1 MACIE
6 QIEITTVMLLYRGES
21 VGCNLLQF
29 YDFFKQYTC
38 TMSLSERGPKSIKY
52 NFEIP
57 VYSNARILK

>member
-29 YDFFKQYTC
+29 YDFFLAIY
-38 TMSLSERGPKSIKY
+38 MY
-52 NFEIP
+52 YDF
-57 VYSNARILK
+57 V